1 MEYCHCG
8 SIGAYLRSGN
18 RLKEEELRE
27 VVSCCLLGLSYL
39 HNRNVMH
46 RDIKPDN
53 LFISESGVI
62 KLGDFGLA
70 VQLEHSCS
78 KRNNVCGTS
87 MYMAPEVYEEE
98 ACLKSDVWALG
109 MSVIEMAESKNP
121 FAGMTSAKIV
131 NQVLNKP
138 SPSLSSSGWSSDLVD
153 FVKQCL
159 VKDANERSSVD
170 ALLKHPFVK
179 DSIERIRDKGNSSL
193 LFQLAERV
201 GNATP
206 PTNDEITESMNVVGV
221 TMLNKPMTQEDI
233 VRAEHV
239 LHINDEDDLFIG
251 KPDTDAIYMKSGLC
265 NDPDIVEWKLDVY
278 PGLKELVVGDD
289 CLQCVKGF
297 ELSEFKCLEKVEI
310 GARCFTKTLGCF
322 EVNGCEKLRRFVIG
336 KESCVKWSSFVMRNC
351 DSIQEVSIGDGCFV
365 SCENTVFESLS
376 ALTKLTVGKESFR
389 GDEKKKSAL
398 VMKSECFER
407 E

>member
-8 SIGAYLRSGN
+8 SLQTYLRSGN
-18 RLKEEELRE
+18 RLKEDELRE

-53 LFISESGVI
+53 LFISENGVI

-78 KRNNVCGTS
+78 KRNTTCGTS
-87 MYMAPEVYEEE
+87 MYMGPEVYGEGAE
-98 ACLKSDVWALG
+98 LKSDVWALG

-121 FAGMTSAKIV
+121 FARCTSA
-131 NQVLNKP
+131 QVMNRVMNMP
-138 SPSLSSSGWSSDLVD
+138 PPSLSSSGWSSDLVD
-153 FVKQCL
+153 FVKKCL
-159 VKDANERSSVD
+159 VKDVKKRASVE

-193 LFQLAERV
+193 LLQLADRV
-201 GNATP
+201 GNVTP
-206 PTNDEITESMNVVGV
+206 SPNDEITESMNVVGV
-221 TMLNKPMTQEDI
+221 TMLNKPMTQEDK

-239 LHINDEDDLFIG
+239 LSIDDDNDLFVV
-251 KPDTDAIYMKSGLC
+251 KSDTDAIYMKSGLC

-278 PGLKELVVGDD
+278 PGLRELVVGND
-289 CLQCVKGF
+289 CLQFVKGLELRRF
-297 ELSEFKCLEKVEI
+297 ERLEKVEI
-310 GARCFTKTLGCF
+310 GARCFCESEGRF
-322 EVNGCEKLRRFVIG
+322 EVSECAKLRNVRLG
-336 KESCVKWSSFVMRNC
+336 DGCCVKWSSFVMRNC
-351 DSIQEVSIGDGCFV
+351 GVIEVSVGDGCFV
-365 SCENTVFESLS
+365 NCGNTVFESLS
-376 ALTKLTVGKESFR
+376 ALTKLIVGNEAFR
-389 GDEKKKSAL
+389 GNEKKKSAL
-398 VMKSECFER
+398 VMKSECCER

>member
-8 SIGAYLRSGN
+8 SVGAYLRSGN
-18 RLKEEELRE
+18 RLKEDELRE

-53 LFISESGVI
+53 LFISENGVI

-78 KRNNVCGTS
+78 KRNTTCGTS
-87 MYMAPEVYEEE
+87 MYMGPEVYGEGAE
-98 ACLKSDVWALG
+98 LKSDVWALG

-121 FAGMTSAKIV
+121 FARCTSA
-131 NQVLNKP
+131 QVMNRVMNMP
-138 SPSLSSSGWSSDLVD
+138 PPSLSSSGWSSDLVD
-153 FVKQCL
+153 FVKKCL
-159 VKDANERSSVD
+159 VKDVKKRASVE

-193 LFQLAERV
+193 LLQLADRV
-201 GNATP
+201 GNVTP
-206 PTNDEITESMNVVGV
+206 PPNDEITESMNVVGV
-221 TMLNKPMTQEDI
+221 TMLNKPMTQDDK

-239 LHINDEDDLFIG
+239 LRINDDNDLFVV
-251 KPDTDAIYMKSGLC
+251 KADTDAIYMKSGLC
-265 NDPDIVEWKLDVY
+265 NDPEIVEWKLEVY

-289 CLQCVKGF
+289 CLQCMKGL
-297 ELSEFKCLEKVEI
+297 ELRGFKYLEMVEI
-310 GARCFTKTLGCF
+310 GARCFCESEGYF
-322 EVNGCEKLRRFVIG
+322 EVSECAKLRNVRLG
-336 KESCVKWSSFVMRNC
+336 DGCCVNWSSFVMRNC
-351 DSIQEVSIGDGCFV
+351 GVIEVSVGDGCFV
-365 SCENTVFESLS
+365 NCENTVFESLS
-376 ALTKLTVGKESFR
+376 ALTKLIVGNEAFR
-389 GDEKKKSAL
+389 GNEKKKSAL